1 MSNSDFITDLQH
13 CHMIPMSQTHK
24 QKSTP
29 KILGVGER
37 KTSKEVLKANFYVL
51 LTHQLFPFP
60 FSLAAFYYIA
70 TTSSASLEAECGH
83 VTQCWPMRSKWKC
96 EPLTCLIIFS
106 ERKKGRKRE
115 WKKIEKKKENILPFI
130 LCLFIY
136 IFLCSPSIFWKE

>member
-1 MSNSDFITDLQH
+1 
-13 CHMIPMSQTHK
+13 MSQTHK
-24 QKSTP
+24 QNSTP

-51 LTHQLFPFP
+51 LTHQLLPFP

-83 VTQCWPMRSKWKC
+83 VTQCWPMKSKWKC
-96 EPLTCLIIFS
+96 EPLTCLIIFN

-115 WKKIEKKKENILPFI
+115 WKKIEKKRKYSSLHPVSLYIYLPLLSVNILERVDI
-130 LCLFIY
+130 L
-136 IFLCSPSIFWKE
+136 PE